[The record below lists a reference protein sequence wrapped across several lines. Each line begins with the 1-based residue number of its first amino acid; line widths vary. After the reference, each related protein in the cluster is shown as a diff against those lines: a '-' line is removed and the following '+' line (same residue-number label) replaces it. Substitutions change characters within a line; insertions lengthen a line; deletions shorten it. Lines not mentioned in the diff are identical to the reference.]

1 MAGPEPEALQDI
13 IINLKEVEMF
23 QVPEVGP
30 QEAKEMLQKEDVVLL
45 DVRTPQEHLQL
56 RIPNSILLP
65 LDELRYAFKELS
77 KDKTYIV
84 YCRSGERSAFA
95 TYFLRHMG
103 YQAYNLAGGIIIW
116 PYEKESGPPK

>member
-1 MAGPEPEALQDI
+1 
-13 IINLKEVEMF
+13 MF
-23 QVPEVGP
+23 QVPEVRP
-30 QEAKEMLQKEDVVLL
+30 QEAKDMLQKDNVVLL
-45 DVRTPQEHLQL
+45 DVRTPQEHVQL
-56 RIPNSILLP
+56 RIPNSMLIP
-65 LDELRYAFKELS
+65 LDELRYAFKDLP

-103 YQAYNLAGGIIIW
+103 YEAYNLTGGIIMW